1 ILNRGGEADD
11 VLRAVLAALHERGVT
26 YAAIRFVE
34 DGVLVDGPHIGARAE
49 GCVTPIV
56 YEGNRVG
63 ELELAVEDAT
73 FARRVGTLI
82 PADFEITNYD
92 PGKRLAFRATAGP
105 VRPEGGFDF
114 VEEGGATRVTF
125 KLDAELKGMKK
136 LMAPMVGKS
145 MRNEVESLD
154 RLKQILETG

>member
-1 ILNRGGEADD
+1 MTQYAAALEAIDRILNRGGEADD

-34 DGVLVDGPHIGARAE
+34 DGVLVDGPRIGARAE

-73 FARRVGTLI
+73 FARRVATLI
-82 PADFEITNYD
+82 SAHALVAWDT
-92 PGKRLAFRATAGP
+92 
-105 VRPEGGFDF
+105 GG
-114 VEEGGATRVTF
+114 EAWT
-125 KLDAELKGMKK
+125 
-136 LMAPMVGKS
+136 P
-145 MRNEVESLD
+145 
-154 RLKQILETG
+154 